1 MKLCADAN
9 HLGISSET
17 AWRRWQRGELPAHQ
31 VPSGTVMVEVP
42 PLAQG
47 ARPQQVAVYARVSSA
62 ETRKHLDR
70 QAERVVAC
78 CLARGWPVAGP
89 WLARGWPVAKGGNE
103 CGSGSTDQRPQFLA
117 LLADTSSSHMVV
129 EHTDRCPV
137 LPLWGRLSPGR
148 AQDAKPGTGHRQRSG
163 RGTSRPDA
171 AARRSGPHHVVLC
184 AALWPPAGEPQEA
197 PRTGGPGGGRIR
209 TDTDGYGLL
218 LMRLTRALTHSRL
231 GEATHA
237 TLTA

>member
-17 AWRRWQRGELPAHQ
+17 AWRRWQRGELPAQQ

-78 CLARGWPVAGP
+78 CLAGGWPVAGP
-89 WLARGWPVAKGGNE
+89 WRREATNAAAAALTNARSSWRCWPIPAAATWLWSIRTVARCSR
-103 CGSGSTDQRPQFLA
+103 CGVASLQTVRKTQSRELVIVNAAAEEPADLMLLQDVVGLITSFCARLSGRRRASRKKPQGRAA
-117 LLADTSSSHMVV
+117 LEEDGY
-129 EHTDRCPV
+129 
-137 LPLWGRLSPGR
+137 GRL
-148 AQDAKPGTGHRQRSG
+148 
-163 RGTSRPDA
+163 
-171 AARRSGPHHVVLC
+171 
-184 AALWPPAGEPQEA
+184 
-197 PRTGGPGGGRIR
+197 R
-209 TDTDGYGLL
+209 TDTDCY
-218 LMRLTRALTHSRL
+218 
-231 GEATHA
+231 
-237 TLTA
+237 